1 VGSVWEKLIQ
11 HKHFAQLKTATTAF
25 LIFILLLAI
34 ILIGVGSG
42 GIQTLQG
49 YDTILKVT
57 IPAGVIVLGVFLL
70 VSTILGLIGVSK
82 HNGKLFAAYLFIL
95 FLLIICQFGVGG
107 GGYTFRDQIP
117 SQLEAAWR
125 SSSDNDRN
133 SVQQFYLCCG
143 WWNSTDAAGSNC
155 VNITANSTAPG
166 YATTGFS
173 TTGALQTTGAPTTA
187 VPTTGIPTT
196 GIPTTGIPT
205 TGIPTTGIPTTGEA
219 PSTVASSSV
228 ASSTV
233 ASSTA
238 PPANETGV
246 KRQIGDET
254 NPYYITTGEPLPNNG
269 DQSCGNMVI
278 WSVQNALYYV
288 ASVGIAFAVIE
299 LVGLFVGIALA
310 MWILV
315 QAGKQKFNK
324 LDEEELGEKFTREEF
339 KGDKSDEEDDDGMSD
354 PVPQGGDGKRKIVVN
369 FGN

>member
-1 VGSVWEKLIQ
+1 MAGSVWDKLTQ
-11 HKHFAQLKTATTAF
+11 HKHFAQLKTATTVF
-25 LIFILLLAI
+25 LVFILLLAI

-49 YDTILKVT
+49 FDTVLKVT

-173 TTGALQTTGAPTTA
+173 TTGALPTTGAQTTGAPTTA

-196 GIPTTGIPT
+196 AVPTTGIPT
-205 TGIPTTGIPTTGEA
+205 TGIPATTGVPNNVTGGT
-219 PSTVASSSV
+219 PS
-228 ASSTV
+228 
-233 ASSTA
+233 
-238 PPANETGV
+238 V
-246 KRQIGDET
+246 KRQIGDQT
-254 NPYYITTGEPLPNNG
+254 NPYYITTGEPLPNSG

>member
-1 VGSVWEKLIQ
+1 MAGSVWEKLIQ

-125 SSSDNDRN
+125 SSSNNDRN
-133 SVQQFYLCCG
+133 SVQQYYLCCG

-155 VNITANSTAPG
+155 VNITANSTATG

-173 TTGALQTTGAPTTA
+173 TTGALQTTGTPTTA
-187 VPTTGIPTT
+187 ALTTGIPTN
-196 GIPTTGIPT
+196 G
-205 TGIPTTGIPTTGEA
+205 
-219 PSTVASSSV
+219 
-228 ASSTV
+228 
-233 ASSTA
+233 
-238 PPANETGV
+238 
-246 KRQIGDET
+246 KRQIGDQT
-254 NPYYITTGEPLPNNG
+254 NPDYITTGEPLPNSG
-269 DQSCGNMVI
+269 DQSCGNTVI